1 MTNTFTYGP
10 PCFQDGSVRSIT
22 IKTKE
27 NNKYSVFFKT
37 SYVQGMLDD
46 VIDVEEALVDLFSAY
61 KSKLKGDD
69 RKLFKSYFENL

>member
-22 IKTKE
+22 INTKE
-27 NNKYSVFFKT
+27 NSKYSVFFKT
-37 SYVQGMLDD
+37 SYVQ
-46 VIDVEEALVDLFSAY
+46 EALVDLFSAY